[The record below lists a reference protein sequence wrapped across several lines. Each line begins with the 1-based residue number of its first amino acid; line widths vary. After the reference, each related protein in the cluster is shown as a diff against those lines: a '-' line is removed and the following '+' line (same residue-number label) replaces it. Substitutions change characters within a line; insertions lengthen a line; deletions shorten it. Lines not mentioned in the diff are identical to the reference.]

1 MKTKGTIEKVR
12 KGEETQERR
21 GEGAKEKE
29 SETARTDKRRSGEN
43 GEGHA
48 GSPHFQ
54 DFAFTMLISQ
64 QMRLG
69 REAHRRL
76 ASPS

>member
-1 MKTKGTIEKVR
+1 MKTTGTIEKVR
-12 KGEETQERR
+12 KGERAQERR

-29 SETARTDKRRSGEN
+29 RETARIDKRRSGEN
-43 GEGHA
+43 GECHA

-69 REAHRRL
+69 KEAHRRL
-76 ASPS
+76 APPI